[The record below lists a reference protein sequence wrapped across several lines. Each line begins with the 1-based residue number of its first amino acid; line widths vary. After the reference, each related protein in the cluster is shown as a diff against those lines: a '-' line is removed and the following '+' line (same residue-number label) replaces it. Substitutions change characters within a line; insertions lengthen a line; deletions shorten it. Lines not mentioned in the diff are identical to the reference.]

1 MYALG
6 HCADVWPALLTLY
19 LCRLMFGTVGM
30 VAVMLTCAGV
40 FSTLYLHKL
49 MFSMGLV
56 YALGHC
62 ADVQPALLTLYLC
75 RLMFGTVGMVV
86 VMLTC
91 AGVLAGGIYGLTE
104 LQQG

>member
-1 MYALG
+1 M
-6 HCADVWPALLTLY
+6 DVVLLTQ
-19 LCRLMFGTVGM
+19 
-30 VAVMLTCAGV
+30 AGV
-40 FSTLYLHKL
+40 FSTLYLHLL
-49 MFSMGLV
+49 MFGVCLV

-62 ADVQPALLTLYLC
+62 ADVWTVLFTLYLC